1 MEKPHLDREGYSIP
15 EAAEVASIGR
25 TKIYEAINNGSLIA
39 RKHGKRTIILRDDLR
54 AFLTALPAVACLF
67 GKRHGPPMR

>member
-1 MEKPHLDREGYSIP
+1 MQANSNPERVAYSIA
-15 EAAEVASIGR
+15 EAAEAASIGR

-54 AFLTALPAVACLF
+54 AFLAALPAVA
-67 GKRHGPPMR
+67 

>member
-1 MEKPHLDREGYSIP
+1 MEKLHLEREGYSIP

-25 TKIYEAINNGSLIA
+25 TKIYEAIKSGNLVA

-54 AFLTALPAVACLF
+54 AFLAALPAVA
-67 GKRHGPPMR
+67 